1 MIMDNAPDGI
11 VYFSFGS
18 VLKLTQLPKDQ
29 FEMIIRQ
36 LGKIKQKVLF
46 KWDSDDKIDFPPNII
61 IRKWFPQADVL
72 GHPNCVLF
80 ITHGGIHS
88 TEEAIYFG
96 VPMLAISVFG
106 DQLHNS
112 LVMQNRGAAIR
123 IKYSEF
129 SENAFEMALY
139 KTLNDKS

>member
-1 MIMDNAPDGI
+1 MNSALNGV

-18 VLKLTQLPKDQ
+18 LIKLTQLPKIELDI
-29 FEMIIRQ
+29 FLRQ
-36 LGKIKQKVLF
+36 LGKMKQTVLF
-46 KWDSDDKIDFPPNII
+46 KWELDDDLDCPPNVIV
-61 IRKWFPQADVL
+61 RKWFPQVDIL

-96 VPMLAISVFG
+96 VPMLVISVFG

-123 IKYSEF
+123 IKYTEF
-129 SENAFEMALY
+129 TEDVFEFALNRII
-139 KTLNDKS
+139 NDKS

>member
-1 MIMDNAPDGI
+1 M
-11 VYFSFGS
+11 YLSFGS
-18 VLKLTQLPKDQ
+18 VINLTHLPKN
-29 FEMIIRQ
+29 ELEILIKQ
-36 LGKIKQKVLF
+36 LGKIKQRILF
-46 KWDSDDKIDFPPNII
+46 KWDSDDDKIDFPSNII
-61 IRKWFPQADVL
+61 VRKWFPQADIL

-88 TEEAIYFG
+88 TEEAVYFG

-112 LVMQNRGAAIR
+112 LVMQNRGAALR

-129 SENAFEMALY
+129 TEYAFEEALN
-139 KTLNDKS
+139 KILNDKS

>member
-1 MIMDNAPDGI
+1 MNSSPDGV
-11 VYFSFGS
+11 VYLSFGS
-18 VLKLTQLPKDQ
+18 VINLTQLPKNELD
-29 FEMIIRQ
+29 ILIRQ
-36 LGKIKQKVLF
+36 LGKLKQKILF
-46 KWDSDDKIDFPPNII
+46 KWDSDNEIDFPPNII
-61 IRKWFPQADVL
+61 VRKWFPQADIL

-80 ITHGGIHS
+80 VTHGGIHS

-123 IKYSEF
+123 IKYF
-129 SENAFEMALY
+129 DFNENVFEEALH
-139 KTLNDKS
+139 KILSDKS

>member
-1 MIMDNAPDGI
+1 MNNSPDGV

-18 VLKLTQLPKDQ
+18 VIKLNILPKN
-29 FEMIIRQ
+29 ELEIIIRQ
-36 LGKIKQKVLF
+36 LGKINQKVLL
-46 KWDSDDKIDFPPNII
+46 KWESNDAPDFPPNII
-61 IRKWFPQADVL
+61 IRKWFPQADIL

-112 LVMQNRGAAIR
+112 LIIQNKGAGIR

-129 SENAFEMALY
+129 TEDAFEIALQRI
-139 KTLNDKS
+139 LDDKL

>member
-1 MIMDNAPDGI
+1 MNNAPDGVI
-11 VYFSFGS
+11 YFSFGS
-18 VLKLTQLPKDQ
+18 ILKLTQLPKNE
-29 FEMIIRQ
+29 FGIFIRQ

-46 KWDSDDKIDFPPNII
+46 KWESDTKIDFPPNII
-61 IRKWFPQADVL
+61 ARKWLPQIDIL
-72 GHPNCVLF
+72 GHPNCILF

-96 VPMLAISVFG
+96 VPILAISVFG

-112 LVMQNRGAAIR
+112 LVMQNRGAAIQ

-129 SENAFEMALY
+129 TEEVFEIALN
-139 KTLNDKS
+139 KMLNEKS

>member
-1 MIMDNAPDGI
+1 MNNAPEG
-11 VYFSFGS
+11 VVLFSFGS
-18 VLKLTQLPKDQ
+18 VLKLTQLPKNEFDI
-29 FEMIIRQ
+29 FIRL

-46 KWDSDDKIDFPPNII
+46 KWDSDTEIDFPPNII
-61 IRKWFPQADVL
+61 VRKWFPQADIL
-72 GHPNCVLF
+72 GHFNCVLF

-96 VPMLAISVFG
+96 VPMLAVSVFG

-112 LVMQNRGAAIR
+112 LVMENRGAAIR

-129 SENAFEMALY
+129 TEDLFEKALFQM
-139 KTLNDKS
+139 LNDKS

>member
-1 MIMDNAPDGI
+1 MNNAPEGV

-18 VLKLTQLPKDQ
+18 ILNLTQLPKNEFDI
-29 FEMIIRQ
+29 FIRQ
-36 LGKIKQKVLF
+36 LGKIKQKVPL
-46 KWDSDDKIDFPPNII
+46 KWDSDTEIDFPPNII
-61 IRKWFPQADVL
+61 ARKWFPQADIL
-72 GHPNCVLF
+72 GHFNCILF

-129 SENAFEMALY
+129 TEDVFEIALH
-139 KTLNDKS
+139 KMLNEKS

>member
-1 MIMDNAPDGI
+1 MNDSPDGV
-11 VYFSFGS
+11 VYLSFGS
-18 VLKLTQLPKDQ
+18 VIKLTLLPKNELRILIQ
-29 FEMIIRQ
+29 Q

-46 KWDSDDKIDFPPNII
+46 KWESDDKTEFPPNII
-61 IRKWFPQADVL
+61 VRKWFPQTDIL
-72 GHPNCVLF
+72 GHPNCKLF

-112 LVMQNRGAAIR
+112 LVMQNRGAALR
-123 IKYSEF
+123 IKYAEF
-129 SENAFEMALY
+129 SEVALETALH
-139 KTLNDKS
+139 KILNDES

>member
-1 MIMDNAPDGI
+1 MDNAPDGI

-18 VLKLTQLPKDQ
+18 VIKLSQLPKDQ

-46 KWDSDDKIDFPPNII
+46 KWDSDDKIDFPSNII
-61 IRKWFPQADVL
+61 IRKWFPQSDIL

-88 TEEAIYFG
+88 TEEAIYYG

-129 SENAFEMALY
+129 SEDAFEMALY
-139 KTLNDKS
+139 KTLHDKS

>member
-1 MIMDNAPDGI
+1 MANASDGV

-18 VLKLTQLPKDQ
+18 VIKLTQLPKTELDV
-29 FEMIIRQ
+29 IIIE
-36 LGKIKQKVLF
+36 LGKIKQKVLL
-46 KWDSDDKIDFPPNII
+46 KWESDGEIEFPPNII
-61 IRKWFPQADVL
+61 VRKWFPQADIL

-112 LVMQNRGAAIR
+112 LIMQNRGAGIR
-123 IKYSEF
+123 IRYAEF
-129 SENAFEMALY
+129 TEDIFKVALH
-139 KTLNDKS
+139 KILNDNS

>member
-1 MIMDNAPDGI
+1 MNNAPEG
-11 VYFSFGS
+11 VVLFSFGS
-18 VLKLTQLPKDQ
+18 ILKLTQLPKNEFDI
-29 FEMIIRQ
+29 FIRQ
-36 LGKIKQKVLF
+36 LSKIKQKVLF
-46 KWDSDDKIDFPPNII
+46 KWESDTKIDFPPNII
-61 IRKWFPQADVL
+61 VRKWFPQTDIL

-112 LVMQNRGAAIR
+112 LVMQNRGASIR

-129 SENAFEMALY
+129 TENEFEIALY
-139 KTLNDKS
+139 KMLNDKS

>member
-1 MIMDNAPDGI
+1 MDNAPDGI

-18 VLKLTQLPKDQ
+18 VIKLSQLPKDQ
-29 FEMIIRQ
+29 FEIIIKQ

-46 KWDSDDKIDFPPNII
+46 KWDSDEKIDFPSNII
-61 IRKWFPQADVL
+61 IRKWFPQFDIL

-112 LVMQNRGAAIR
+112 LVMQERGAAIR

-129 SENAFEMALY
+129 SEDVFEMALY
-139 KTLNDKS
+139 KTLHDKS

>member
-1 MIMDNAPDGI
+1 MDNAPNGV
-11 VYFSFGS
+11 VYLSFGTI
-18 VLKLTQLPKDQ
+18 LKLNQLPKNELNMLIQ
-29 FEMIIRQ
+29 Q

-46 KWDSDDKIDFPPNII
+46 KWESDEKIKFSSNII
-61 IRKWFPQADVL
+61 ARKWFPQADIL

-106 DQLHNS
+106 DQMHNS
-112 LVMQNRGAAIR
+112 LVMQNKGAAIN

-129 SENAFEMALY
+129 TESSFEVALH
-139 KTLNDKS
+139 TILNNNM

>member
-1 MIMDNAPDGI
+1 MNNALNGV

-18 VLKLTQLPKDQ
+18 VIKLTQLPKTELDI
-29 FEMIIRQ
+29 FLRQ
-36 LGKIKQKVLF
+36 LGKMKQTVLF
-46 KWDSDDKIDFPPNII
+46 KWESDEDLDCPPNVIV
-61 IRKWFPQADVL
+61 RKWFPQADIL

-123 IKYSEF
+123 IKYTEF
-129 SENAFEMALY
+129 TEDVFEFALN
-139 KTLNDKS
+139 KIINDKS

>member
-1 MIMDNAPDGI
+1 MDNAPDGI
-11 VYFSFGS
+11 VYLSFGS
-18 VLKLTQLPKDQ
+18 VIKLTLLPKDE

-46 KWDSDDKIDFPPNII
+46 KWDSEDEIDFPPNII
-61 IRKWFPQADVL
+61 TRKWFPQADVL

-88 TEEAIYFG
+88 TEEAIYYG

-129 SENAFEMALY
+129 SEDAFEMALY

>member
-1 MIMDNAPDGI
+1 MNNSPDGV

-18 VLKLTQLPKDQ
+18 VIKLKLLPKN
-29 FEMIIRQ
+29 ELEIIIRQ
-36 LGKIKQKVLF
+36 LGKIKQKVLL
-46 KWDSDDKIDFPPNII
+46 KWESDEAVDFPPNII
-61 IRKWFPQADVL
+61 VRKWFPQADVL

-88 TEEAIYFG
+88 TEEAVYFG

-112 LVMQNRGAAIR
+112 LVMQNRGAGIR

-129 SENAFEMALY
+129 SENVFETALQRI
-139 KTLNDKS
+139 LNDKS

>member
-1 MIMDNAPDGI
+1 MNNAFNGI
-11 VYFSFGS
+11 VYISFGS
-18 VLKLTQLPKDQ
+18 LIKLTQLPKT
-29 FEMIIRQ
+29 ELYMLINQ
-36 LGKIKQKVLF
+36 LGKIKQKVLL
-46 KWDSDDKIDFPPNII
+46 KWESDDEIDFPPNII
-61 IRKWFPQADVL
+61 VRKWFPQTDIL

-112 LVMQNRGAAIR
+112 LIMQNRGAAITIR
-123 IKYSEF
+123 YPELTDDIFKV
-129 SENAFEMALY
+129 ALH
-139 KTLNDKS
+139 KLLNDNS

>member
-1 MIMDNAPDGI
+1 MNNAPEG
-11 VYFSFGS
+11 VVFFSFGS
-18 VLKLTQLPKDQ
+18 VLKLTQLPKNEFDI
-29 FEMIIRQ
+29 FIKL
-36 LGKIKQKVLF
+36 LGTIKQKVLF
-46 KWDSDDKIDFPPNII
+46 KWDSDTITDFPPNII
-61 IRKWFPQADVL
+61 VRKWFPQADVL

-123 IKYSEF
+123 IKYSEL
-129 SENAFEMALY
+129 SEDVLEKALH
-139 KTLNDKS
+139 KMLNDKS

>member
-1 MIMDNAPDGI
+1 MNNAPEG
-11 VYFSFGS
+11 VVFFSFGS
-18 VLKLTQLPKDQ
+18 VLKLTQLPKNEFDI
-29 FEMIIRQ
+29 FIKL
-36 LGKIKQKVLF
+36 LGTIKQKVLF
-46 KWDSDDKIDFPPNII
+46 KWDSDTITDFPPNII
-61 IRKWFPQADVL
+61 VRKWFPQADVL
-72 GHPNCVLF
+72 GHHNCVLF

-123 IKYSEF
+123 IKYSEL
-129 SENAFEMALY
+129 SEDVLEKALH
-139 KTLNDKS
+139 KMLNDKS

>member
-1 MIMDNAPDGI
+1 MNNSPDGV

-18 VLKLTQLPKDQ
+18 VIKLKLLPKN
-29 FEMIIRQ
+29 ELEIIIRQ
-36 LGKIKQKVLF
+36 LGKIKQKVLM
-46 KWDSDDKIDFPPNII
+46 KWESDEAVDFPPNII
-61 IRKWFPQADVL
+61 VRKWFPQADVL

-112 LVMQNRGAAIR
+112 LVMQNRGAGIR

-129 SENAFEMALY
+129 SENVFETALQRI
-139 KTLNDKS
+139 LNDKS

>member
-1 MIMDNAPDGI
+1 MDNAPNGV
-11 VYFSFGS
+11 VYLSFGS
-18 VLKLTQLPKDQ
+18 VLKLNQLPKKELNILIQ
-29 FEMIIRQ
+29 Q
-36 LGKIKQKVLF
+36 LGKINQKVLF
-46 KWDSDDKIDFPPNII
+46 KWESDEKIKFPSNII
-61 IRKWFPQADVL
+61 ARKWFPQADIL

-112 LVMQNRGAAIR
+112 LVMQNKGAAIN

-129 SENAFEMALY
+129 TESSFEVALH
-139 KTLNDKS
+139 TILNNNS

>member
-1 MIMDNAPDGI
+1 MNNAIDGV

-18 VLKLTQLPKDQ
+18 VLKLSQLPKTEL
-29 FEMIIRQ
+29 EMLISQ
-36 LGKIKQKVLF
+36 LSRIKQKVLL
-46 KWDSDDKIDFPPNII
+46 KWESDSEINFPSNII
-61 IRKWFPQADVL
+61 VRKWFPQADVL

-112 LVMQNRGAAIR
+112 LIMQNRGAAIR
-123 IKYSEF
+123 IRYAELT
-129 SENAFEMALY
+129 EDAFKIALHRI
-139 KTLNDKS
+139 LNDNS